1 MSQRISQLRD
11 EARAHCPAV
20 SLERAVLV
28 TDYCRE
34 RGGPQ
39 HGPEDR
45 AELFRHLCMTRRV
58 HVGENELIV
67 GERGPVPGVVPLYPE
82 QMGSVDGLVPEG
94 EPVYEAD
101 AGMAQSFD
109 QAVGWWRDALA
120 RDGNKDQHIWQVGF
134 GDDFPRLCHKGIL
147 ARKAVIA
154 RALGAED
161 AGPDSRQQARL
172 RAELNAEDIAC
183 NGIMIFAVR
192 HAQQA
197 DEMAEA
203 LERKGDDPERAAQ
216 LRHMADACRRVPAHS
231 PCDFWEALQMYWFMH
246 LGTMMERPQCEPVR
260 VGELLD
266 FLTPYYET
274 DTKEGGM
281 PGEFAKEL
289 VACFMVKAHTHG
301 MLALPESADGELAAR
316 MLEVAGELSIE

>member
-1 MSQRISQLRD
+1 
-11 EARAHCPAV
+11 
-20 SLERAVLV
+20 
-28 TDYCRE
+28 
-34 RGGPQ
+34 
-39 HGPEDR
+39 
-45 AELFRHLCMTRRV
+45 MTRRV

-161 AGPDSRQQARL
+161 ADPDSRQQARL